1 MIRFITDAQAE
12 KVKNLLPQYQFSDTN
27 TDKYLGYIRNLPSPN
42 TGGFITNIILLLMEA
57 AGVLMFIGIV
67 VAGVMLVASRE
78 NEQLRERAKKIIIS
92 LIIGMVV
99 VAAAYAITYG
109 VSQIDFSIQQ

>member
-1 MIRFITDAQAE
+1 MRRFLAVTVND
-12 KVKNLLPQYQFSDTN
+12 LLQQYTYTGNDSDT
-27 TDKYLGYIRNLPSPN
+27 YLGYVRNLPTPN

-57 AGVLMFIGIV
+57 AGILMFIGIV
-67 VAGVMLVASRE
+67 VAGVMLVVSRE
-78 NEQLRERAKKIIIS
+78 NEQLRERAKKVIFSI
-92 LIIGMVV
+92 IIGMVV